1 MFGQGRNRLYNVI
14 SLIFVILSVLFGCYT
29 IILLLTGG

>member
-14 SLIFVILSVLFGCYT
+14 SLIFVTLSILFGCY
-29 IILLLTGG
+29 IIMALLTGG